1 VAGIDDIIGQ
11 WVKKAER
18 SGELQ
23 RGKYWGKRLNL
34 DDGYEQTPARLRMTY
49 RILKNAGY
57 VPYEVELFQT
67 LADRK
72 DELQSAT
79 DPERA
84 RELVRE
90 IAQLE
95 RKLSVVMEGLRR

>member
-1 VAGIDDIIGQ
+1 MAGIDDIIGQ

-18 SGELQ
+18 SGEL
-23 RGKYWGKRLNL
+23 RHGKYWGKPLNL
-34 DDGYEQTPARLRMTY
+34 DDGFEQTPARLRMTY

-57 VPYEVELFQT
+57 VPYEVELLQT

-72 DELQSAT
+72 EAYLSVT
-79 DPERA
+79 DPQQA
-84 RELVRE
+84 SDLARE

-95 RKLSVVMEGLRR
+95 QKLSVVIEGLQR